1 MDGIAGLLT
10 EPIQPWD
17 AVICTSPS
25 VKSHALEILEAK
37 KNYLVHRFGVQKLPT
52 VNLPV
57 IPLGVDTRRFEKLD
71 MTKVSARKS
80 LAIKQDEIVVSF
92 VGRLSWHAKAHPL
105 PMYIALSEVAKMMG
119 KRVTLLECGWYAN
132 DASRKAFLDTQS
144 NFAEH
149 IRFLHVDGRTLEAV
163 NDVYASSDIFIS
175 LSDNIQETF
184 GITPIEAMSAGI
196 PVVVSDWDG
205 YRHSVRDGVDGFRI
219 RTLVPDATHAQDLIY
234 RYEMNVDTYDYYCGH
249 TSMSNIVDVGQLI
262 ERLWQLVENA
272 DLRRKMG
279 EAGKR
284 RAREVY
290 DWSII
295 IGQYKELWAELD
307 EIRKN
312 NADDLLNA
320 PTIWP
325 ERLDPMIGFKEYP
338 TGKLKATDLLER
350 GSVNHGLLDK
360 VLSDHMLTYAKQV
373 VAPLEAT
380 RRALGSLGDKFTA
393 GELSESFAPGNFPLG
408 MRLVASLI
416 KFDIVRISTGEAQ

>member
-1 MDGIAGLLT
+1 
-10 EPIQPWD
+10 
-17 AVICTSPS
+17 
-25 VKSHALEILEAK
+25 
-37 KNYLVHRFGVQKLPT
+37 
-52 VNLPV
+52 LPV
-57 IPLGVDTRRFEKLD
+57 IPLGIDTGRFEKLNS
-71 MTKVSARKS
+71 TKESARKT

-105 PMYIALSEVAKMMG
+105 PMYIALSEVAKMTG
-119 KRVTLLECGWYAN
+119 KKVTLLECGWHAN
-132 DASRKAFLDTQS
+132 DASQKAFENTQS
-144 NFAEH
+144 HFAKH
-149 IRFLHVDGRTLEAV
+149 IRFLHVDGRSIEAV
-163 NDVYASSDIFIS
+163 NDVYASSDIFLS

-184 GITPIEAMSAGI
+184 GITPLEAMSAGI

-262 ERLWQLVENA
+262 ERLSQLIENA
-272 DLRRKMG
+272 ELRNKMG

-290 DWSII
+290 DWSVI

-312 NADDLLNA
+312 NTDELLNG

-325 ERLDPMIGFKEYP
+325 ERLDPMLGFKEYP
-338 TGKLKATDLLER
+338 TGKLKTTDTLEP
-350 GSVNHGLLDK
+350 GAVNDDLLDK

-373 VAPLEAT
+373 VAPLDAT
-380 RRALGSLGDKFTA
+380 QRALASLGDKFTA

-416 KFDIVRISTGEAQ
+416 KFDIVRIATGEA